1 MKTATKTIGI
11 HQFGIV
17 IGTADR
23 TSYTDTAPF
32 RAEYM
37 TGGPQCRVAMKEQFI
52 VGYLMGNL
60 KINEAKAKAVFA
72 KGRAGS
78 VANAA
83 AFGRGRSQFTYH
95 VITVKAGGNAKVEVE
110 LRAITKAQKASTKKF
125 AAEFA
130 GDTLAKQVRAAIA
143 ALKAL
148 L

>member
-1 MKTATKTIGI
+1 MTTATKTIGI
-11 HQFGIV
+11 QQFGTI

-32 RAEYM
+32 RAEYT
-37 TGGPQCRVAMKEQFI
+37 TGDTTVRAAMKEQFI

-60 KINEAKAKAVFA
+60 SVDEAKAKVIFA

-78 VANAA
+78 VASAA

-95 VITVKAGGNAKVEVE
+95 VITVKAGGNAKHEPK
-110 LRAITKAQKASTKKF
+110 AFTKAQKARAKDF
-125 AAEFA
+125 AAEFEGA
-130 GDTLAKQVRAAIA
+130 TLNEQVRAAIA